1 MSLAILARKHREKKK
16 ATQGKCFNLAM
27 TNKGTVRRSIRK
39 AKNCCSKIPAIDNS
53 CRCDKDTKTGCSY
66 KGCVTRPFFQ
76 RSYSNYLRQLTSTCQ
91 TSDNA
96 KCNIIKCNPGK
107 PSSDVMQQKKD
118 EALKDLSYNYV
129 TQCISCKKKCSNGN
143 STNNTEK
150 KTQCNAFPKPN
161 CIINTQKC
169 NARGEL
175 SRLYVKRNWCNTV
188 KDLGMRGAGDRLA
201 TLKAKVTTCRNPN
214 GSSKTNLCD
223 CLSTKKNCA

>member
-16 ATQGKCFNLAM
+16 ATKGKCFNLAM

-91 TSDNA
+91 TSDNL

-107 PSSDVMQQKKD
+107 PASDVMQQKKD
-118 EALKDLSYNYV
+118 EVFKDLSYNYV
-129 TQCISCKKKCSNGN
+129 SQCISCKKNCSNG
-143 STNNTEK
+143 SNNTAK
-150 KTQCNAFPKPN
+150 KTQYNAFPKST
-161 CIINTQKC
+161 CVINTQKC
-169 NARGEL
+169 NAPGQL
-175 SRLYVKRNWCNTV
+175 TRLYVKKNWCNTV

-214 GSSKTNLCD
+214 GSSVTNLCN
-223 CLSTKKNCA
+223 CLSTKKKCG